1 MCQTGGESRTRQG
14 RPSVG
19 QISRYAVD
27 IAKGVFQVH
36 GEDAERSTKVQ
47 KRLARGKLLAFFAKA
62 APALVVLE
70 ACGTAHYWARE
81 LAKLGHEVRLI
92 PPQHVKPFVKRNK
105 NDARDAE
112 AIFEASLRPGTHFV
126 PVKSV
131 EQQAARALHSG
142 RDLLVVQRTALGNH
156 IRSLLAEIGVTAA
169 QGAAGA
175 AALHALIDAEHV
187 SIPAAMLAVL
197 RPLLDQW
204 RSLHQAVEALG
215 DDIEKAARS
224 DPRAKLLMQ
233 IDGVGTRHRPR
244 RAGRHRRRPPVRL
257 RPRLR
262 RLGRAHAPTAFER
275 RQDQARPHHQ
285 GRRQE
290 AEAAVR
296 PGRQLLGTPRP
307 PQARQGLGLADRPA
321 RPPARQGRR
330 RRPGRQDRPHHLGH
344 AHLGRKLS
352 GSRHGVSPGPRPPSV
367 RSKEQARQ
375 IGRDLD
381 SPLRH
386 RAFEHAGMIGIQSAI
401 PLQASGHKARINR
414 PDT

>member
-1 MCQTGGESRTRQG
+1 
-14 RPSVG
+14 VG

-27 IAKGVFQVH
+27 IAKSVFQVH

-156 IRSLLAEIGVTAA
+156 IRSLLSEIGITAA

-233 IDGVGTRHRPR
+233 IDGVGPITAHAVLAAIGDGRQFACARDFAAWVGLTPRQHSSGDKTRLGRITK
-244 RAGRHRRRPPVRL
+244 AGDK
-257 RPRLR
+257 RLR
-262 RLGRAHAPTAFER
+262 RLFVLGASSWIRHARHKPDKASAWLT
-275 RQDQARPHHQ
+275 
-285 GRRQE
+285 G
-290 AEAAVR
+290 
-296 PGRQLLGTPRP
+296 LL
-307 PQARQGLGLADRPA
+307 A
-321 RPPARQGRR
+321 
-330 RRPGRQDRPHHLGH
+330 RRPVKVAVVAQAAKTARTIWAMLI
-344 AHLGRKLS
+344 S
-352 GSRHGVSPGPRPPSV
+352 G
-367 RSKEQARQ
+367 E
-375 IGRDLD
+375 DY
-381 SPLRH
+381 
-386 RAFEHAGMIGIQSAI
+386 RAPATA
-401 PLQASGHKARINR
+401 
-414 PDT
+414 